1 MSSYNGVIYGIVFC
15 LISAAFDVFVAYL
28 TQSINSAI
36 VIFYCFMSSTLLFM
50 AISIF
55 KGIDELILKVRNNTL
70 LVLIINVSV
79 LLNWGGLIISLRF
92 LEPAIVGVASVACGP
107 AITILL
113 SSLIDKD
120 EAKTEK
126 LEVVISWLVLV
137 GVGIM
142 LVNSFLGN
150 SGLSSTSIQDRII
163 GIVSVIFS
171 AVGTVLYT
179 IFSKKLF
186 KEKWKTYEILSV
198 RNILMVILSFCYISL
213 SDVSFGLNIEMIL
226 PMFILVIIGH
236 LLPIYLIQKTINAIK
251 PLHVS
256 LLLLLIPVF
265 VICFQYLDSRIAF
278 SIESLIAVLVIVS
291 LLTVLGI
298 SKIKKT
304 KGYSE
309 V

>member
-1 MSSYNGVIYGIVFC
+1 MSSHSGVIYGVIFC

-36 VIFYCFMSSTLLFM
+36 VIFYCFISSTLLFM
-50 AISIF
+50 TISIF
-55 KGIDELILKVRNNTL
+55 KGVDQLISKVRKNTL
-70 LVLIINVSV
+70 LVLIVNVSI
-79 LLNWGGLIISLRF
+79 LLNWGGLIIALRF

-113 SSLIDKD
+113 SSFIDKD

-126 LEVVISWLVLV
+126 LEIIISWLVLIGV
-137 GVGIM
+137 GVM

-150 SGLSSTSIQDRII
+150 SGFSSTSIQDRII
-163 GIVSVIFS
+163 GIVSVIFG
-171 AVGTVLYT
+171 AIGTVLYT

-186 KEKWKTYEILSV
+186 KEKWQTYEILSV
-198 RNILMVILSFCYISL
+198 RSILMVVLSFFYVAI
-213 SDVSFGLNIEMIL
+213 SDVSLRLDIEVIL
-226 PMFILVIIGH
+226 PMSVLVIVGH
-236 LLPIYLIQKTINAIK
+236 LLPIYLVLKTINAIT

-256 LLLLLIPVF
+256 LLFLLLPVF
-265 VICFQYLDSRIAF
+265 TTLFQYLDSRIAF
-278 SIESLIAVLVIVS
+278 SVESLISASVIVS
-291 LLTVLGI
+291 LLIILGV

-304 KGYSE
+304 NR

>member
-1 MSSYNGVIYGIVFC
+1 MSSHSGVVYGVIFC

-36 VIFYCFMSSTLLFM
+36 VIFYCFTSSTLLFM
-50 AISIF
+50 MISIF
-55 KGIDELILKVRNNTL
+55 KGIDQLIEKIRKNVL
-70 LVLIINVSV
+70 LVVIINVSI
-79 LLNWGGLIISLRF
+79 LLNWGGLIIALRF

-113 SSLIDKD
+113 SSFIDKD

-126 LEVVISWLVLV
+126 LEVVISWLVLIGV
-137 GVGIM
+137 GVM

-150 SGLSSTSIQDRII
+150 SGFSSTSIQDRII
-163 GIVSVIFS
+163 GIVSVIFG
-171 AVGTVLYT
+171 AIGTVLYT

-186 KEKWKTYEILSV
+186 KEKWQTYEILSV
-198 RNILMVILSFCYISL
+198 RSILMVVLSFFYVSVSSVSL
-213 SDVSFGLNIEMIL
+213 SLDIDMIL
-226 PMFILVIIGH
+226 PMSILVIVGH
-236 LLPIYLIQKTINAIK
+236 LLPIYLVLKTINAIT

-256 LLLLLIPVF
+256 LLFLLLPVF
-265 VICFQYLDSRIAF
+265 TTIFQYLDSRIAF
-278 SIESLIAVLVIVS
+278 SVESLISASVIVS
-291 LLTVLGI
+291 LLIILGV

-304 KGYSE
+304 NR

>member
-1 MSSYNGVIYGIVFC
+1 MSSHSGVIYGVIFC

-36 VIFYCFMSSTLLFM
+36 VIFYCFTSSTLLFM
-50 AISIF
+50 MISIF
-55 KGIDELILKVRNNTL
+55 KGIDQLIEKIRKNVL
-70 LVLIINVSV
+70 LVVIINVSI
-79 LLNWGGLIISLRF
+79 LLNWGGLIIALRF

-113 SSLIDKD
+113 SSFIDKD

-126 LEVVISWLVLV
+126 LEVVISWLVLIGV
-137 GVGIM
+137 GVM

-163 GIVSVIFS
+163 GIVSVIFG

-186 KEKWKTYEILSV
+186 KEKWQTYEILSV
-198 RNILMVILSFCYISL
+198 RSILMVVLSFFYVSVSSVSL
-213 SDVSFGLNIEMIL
+213 SLDIDMIL
-226 PMFILVIIGH
+226 PMSILVIVGH
-236 LLPIYLIQKTINAIK
+236 LLPIYLVLKTINAIT

-256 LLLLLIPVF
+256 LLFLLIPVF
-265 VICFQYLDSRIAF
+265 TIIFQYLDSRIAF
-278 SIESLIAVLVIVS
+278 SVESLIAASVIVS
-291 LLTVLGI
+291 LLIILGV

-304 KGYSE
+304 NR

>member
-1 MSSYNGVIYGIVFC
+1 MSSYNGVIYGVIFC

-36 VIFYCFMSSTLLFM
+36 VIFYCFISSTLLFM
-50 AISIF
+50 MISIF
-55 KGIDELILKVRNNTL
+55 KGIDQLIVKVRKNTL
-70 LVLIINVSV
+70 LVLIVNISI

-92 LEPAIVGVASVACGP
+92 LEPAIVRVASVACGP

-113 SSLIDKD
+113 SSFIDKN

-126 LEVVISWLVLV
+126 LEVVISWLVLIGV
-137 GVGIM
+137 GVM
-142 LVNSFLGN
+142 LVNVFLGN
-150 SGLSSTSIQDRII
+150 SGLSSTSTQDRII
-163 GIVSVIFS
+163 GIVSVIIG

-186 KEKWKTYEILSV
+186 KEKWQTYEILSV
-198 RNILMVILSFCYISL
+198 RSILMVILSFCYISL
-213 SDVSFGLNIEMIL
+213 SDVSLSLNIDMIL
-226 PMFILVIIGH
+226 PMLILVAVGH
-236 LLPIYLIQKTINAIK
+236 LLPIYLVLKAINAIT

-256 LLLLLIPVF
+256 LLFLLIPVF
-265 VICFQYLDSRIAF
+265 TILFQYLDSRIAF
-278 SIESLIAVLVIVS
+278 SVESLIAASVIVS
-291 LLTVLGI
+291 LLIILGV

-304 KGYSE
+304 NR

>member
-1 MSSYNGVIYGIVFC
+1 MSSYNGVIYGVIFC

-36 VIFYCFMSSTLLFM
+36 VIFYCFISSTLLFVM
-50 AISIF
+50 ISIY
-55 KGIDELILKVRNNTL
+55 KGFDQLIVKVRKNTL
-70 LVLIINVSV
+70 LVLIINVSI
-79 LLNWGGLIISLRF
+79 LLNWGGLIIALRF

-113 SSLIDKD
+113 SSFIDKD

-126 LEVVISWLVLV
+126 LEVVISWLVLIGV
-137 GVGIM
+137 GVM

-150 SGLSSTSIQDRII
+150 SGFSSTSIQDRII
-163 GIVSVIFS
+163 GIISVIFG

-186 KEKWKTYEILSV
+186 KEKWQTYEILSV
-198 RNILMVILSFCYISL
+198 RSILMVVLSFCYVAI
-213 SDVSFGLNIEMIL
+213 SDVSLRLDIEMIL
-226 PMFILVIIGH
+226 PMSILVIVGH
-236 LLPIYLIQKTINAIK
+236 LLPIYLVLKTINAIT

-256 LLLLLIPVF
+256 LLFLLIPVF
-265 VICFQYLDSRIAF
+265 TILFQYLDSRIAF
-278 SIESLIAVLVIVS
+278 SVESLIAASVIVS
-291 LLTVLGI
+291 LLIILGV

-304 KGYSE
+304 NRVS
-309 V
+309 

>member
-1 MSSYNGVIYGIVFC
+1 MSSHSGVVYGVIFC

-36 VIFYCFMSSTLLFM
+36 VIFYCFTSSTLLFM
-50 AISIF
+50 MISIF
-55 KGIDELILKVRNNTL
+55 KGIDQLIEKIRKNVL
-70 LVLIINVSV
+70 LVVIINVSI
-79 LLNWGGLIISLRF
+79 LLNWGGLIIALRF

-113 SSLIDKD
+113 SSFIDKD

-126 LEVVISWLVLV
+126 LEVVISWLVLIGV
-137 GVGIM
+137 GVM

-163 GIVSVIFS
+163 GIVSVIFG
-171 AVGTVLYT
+171 AIGTVLYT

-186 KEKWKTYEILSV
+186 KEKWQTYEILSV
-198 RNILMVILSFCYISL
+198 RSILMVVLSFFYVSVSSVSL
-213 SDVSFGLNIEMIL
+213 SLDIDMIL
-226 PMFILVIIGH
+226 PMSILVIVGH
-236 LLPIYLIQKTINAIK
+236 LLPIYLVLKTINAIT

-256 LLLLLIPVF
+256 LLFLLLPVF
-265 VICFQYLDSRIAF
+265 TTIFQYLDSRIAF
-278 SIESLIAVLVIVS
+278 SVESLISASVIVS
-291 LLTVLGI
+291 LLIILGV

-304 KGYSE
+304 NR

>member
-1 MSSYNGVIYGIVFC
+1 MSSYSGVVYGVIFC

-28 TQSINSAI
+28 TQSVNSAI
-36 VIFYCFMSSTLLFM
+36 VIFYCFISSTLLFM
-50 AISIF
+50 AISIY
-55 KGIDELILKVRNNTL
+55 KGFDQLIVKVRKNTL
-70 LVLIINVSV
+70 LVLIINVSI
-79 LLNWGGLIISLRF
+79 LLNWGGLIIALRF

-113 SSLIDKD
+113 SSFIDKD

-126 LEVVISWLVLV
+126 LEVVISWLVLIGV
-137 GVGIM
+137 GVM

-163 GIVSVIFS
+163 GIVSVICG

-186 KEKWKTYEILSV
+186 KEKWQTYEILSV
-198 RNILMVILSFCYISL
+198 RSILMVVLSFFYVSI
-213 SDVSFGLNIEMIL
+213 SDVSLSLDIEIIL
-226 PMFILVIIGH
+226 PMSILVIIGH
-236 LLPIYLIQKTINAIK
+236 LLPIYLVLKTINAIT

-256 LLLLLIPVF
+256 LLFLLLPVF
-265 VICFQYLDSRIAF
+265 TILFQYLDSRIAF
-278 SIESLIAVLVIVS
+278 SVESLIAASVIVS
-291 LLTVLGI
+291 LLIILGV

-304 KGYSE
+304 NR

>member
-1 MSSYNGVIYGIVFC
+1 MSSYNGVIYGVIFC

-36 VIFYCFMSSTLLFM
+36 VIFYCFISSTLLFM
-50 AISIF
+50 MISIF
-55 KGIDELILKVRNNTL
+55 KGIDQLIVKVRKNTL
-70 LVLIINVSV
+70 LVLIVNISI

-113 SSLIDKD
+113 SSFIDKN

-126 LEVVISWLVLV
+126 LEVVISWLVLIGV
-137 GVGIM
+137 GVM
-142 LVNSFLGN
+142 LVNVFLGN
-150 SGLSSTSIQDRII
+150 SGLSSTSTQDRII
-163 GIVSVIFS
+163 GIVSVIIG

-186 KEKWKTYEILSV
+186 KEKWQTYEILSV
-198 RNILMVILSFCYISL
+198 RSILMVILSFCYISL
-213 SDVSFGLNIEMIL
+213 SDVSLSLNIDMIL
-226 PMFILVIIGH
+226 PMLILVAVGH
-236 LLPIYLIQKTINAIK
+236 LLPIYLVLKAINAIT

-256 LLLLLIPVF
+256 LLFLLIPVF
-265 VICFQYLDSRIAF
+265 TILFQYLDSRIAF
-278 SIESLIAVLVIVS
+278 SVESLIAASVIVS
-291 LLTVLGI
+291 LLIILGV

-304 KGYSE
+304 NR

>member
-1 MSSYNGVIYGIVFC
+1 MSSHSGVIYGVIFC

-36 VIFYCFMSSTLLFM
+36 VIFYCFTSSTLLFM
-50 AISIF
+50 MISIF
-55 KGIDELILKVRNNTL
+55 KGIDQLIEKIRKNVL
-70 LVLIINVSV
+70 LVVIINVSI
-79 LLNWGGLIISLRF
+79 LLNWGGLIIALRF

-113 SSLIDKD
+113 SSFIDKD

-126 LEVVISWLVLV
+126 LEVVISWLVLIGV
-137 GVGIM
+137 GVM

-163 GIVSVIFS
+163 GIVSVIFG
-171 AVGTVLYT
+171 AIGTVLYT

-186 KEKWKTYEILSV
+186 KEKWQTYEILSV
-198 RNILMVILSFCYISL
+198 RSILMVVLSFFYVSVSSVSL
-213 SDVSFGLNIEMIL
+213 SLDIDMIL
-226 PMFILVIIGH
+226 PMSILVIVGH
-236 LLPIYLIQKTINAIK
+236 LLPIYLVLKTINAIT

-256 LLLLLIPVF
+256 LLFLLIPVF
-265 VICFQYLDSRIAF
+265 TIIFQYLDSRIAF
-278 SIESLIAVLVIVS
+278 SVESLIAASVIVS
-291 LLTVLGI
+291 LLIILGV

-304 KGYSE
+304 NR

>member
-1 MSSYNGVIYGIVFC
+1 MSSHSGVVYGVIFC

-36 VIFYCFMSSTLLFM
+36 VIFYCFTSSTLLFM
-50 AISIF
+50 MISFF
-55 KGIDELILKVRNNTL
+55 KGIDQLIEKIRKNVL
-70 LVLIINVSV
+70 LVVIINVSI
-79 LLNWGGLIISLRF
+79 LLNWGGLIIALRF

-113 SSLIDKD
+113 SSFIDKD

-126 LEVVISWLVLV
+126 LEVVISWLVLIGV
-137 GVGIM
+137 GVM

-150 SGLSSTSIQDRII
+150 SGLSSTSTQDRII
-163 GIVSVIFS
+163 GIVSVIIG

-186 KEKWKTYEILSV
+186 KEKWQTYEILSV
-198 RNILMVILSFCYISL
+198 RSILMVVLSFFYVSVSSVSL
-213 SDVSFGLNIEMIL
+213 SLDIDMIL
-226 PMFILVIIGH
+226 PMSILVIIGH
-236 LLPIYLIQKTINAIK
+236 LLPIYLVLKTINVIT

-256 LLLLLIPVF
+256 LLFLLIPVF
-265 VICFQYLDSRIAF
+265 TIIFQYLDSRIAF
-278 SIESLIAVLVIVS
+278 SVESLIAASVIVS
-291 LLTVLGI
+291 LLIILGV

-304 KGYSE
+304 NR

>member
-1 MSSYNGVIYGIVFC
+1 MSSHSGVVYGVIFC

-36 VIFYCFMSSTLLFM
+36 VIFYCFTSSTLLFM
-50 AISIF
+50 MISIF
-55 KGIDELILKVRNNTL
+55 KGIDQLIEKIRKNFL
-70 LVLIINVSV
+70 LVVIINVSI
-79 LLNWGGLIISLRF
+79 LLNWGGLIIALRF

-113 SSLIDKD
+113 SSFIDKD

-126 LEVVISWLVLV
+126 LEVVISWLVLIGV
-137 GVGIM
+137 GVM

-150 SGLSSTSIQDRII
+150 SGFSSTSIQDRII
-163 GIVSVIFS
+163 GIVSVIFG
-171 AVGTVLYT
+171 AIGTVLYT

-186 KEKWKTYEILSV
+186 KEKWQTYEILSV
-198 RNILMVILSFCYISL
+198 RSILMVVLSFFYVSVSSVSL
-213 SDVSFGLNIEMIL
+213 SLDIDMIL
-226 PMFILVIIGH
+226 PMSILVIVGH
-236 LLPIYLIQKTINAIK
+236 LLPIYLVLKTINAIT

-256 LLLLLIPVF
+256 LLFLLIPVF
-265 VICFQYLDSRIAF
+265 TIIFQYLDSRIAF
-278 SIESLIAVLVIVS
+278 SVESLIAASVIVS
-291 LLTVLGI
+291 LLIILGV

-304 KGYSE
+304 NR

>member
-1 MSSYNGVIYGIVFC
+1 MSSHSGVVYGVIFC

-36 VIFYCFMSSTLLFM
+36 VIFYCFTSSTLLFM
-50 AISIF
+50 MISIF
-55 KGIDELILKVRNNTL
+55 KGIDQLIEKIRRNVL
-70 LVLIINVSV
+70 LVVIINVSI
-79 LLNWGGLIISLRF
+79 LLNWGGLIIALRF

-113 SSLIDKD
+113 SSFIDKD

-126 LEVVISWLVLV
+126 LEVVISWLVLIGV
-137 GVGIM
+137 GVM

-150 SGLSSTSIQDRII
+150 SGFSSTSIQDRII
-163 GIVSVIFS
+163 GIVSVIFG
-171 AVGTVLYT
+171 AIGTVLYT

-186 KEKWKTYEILSV
+186 KEKWQTYEILSV
-198 RNILMVILSFCYISL
+198 RSILMVVLSFFYVSVSSVSL
-213 SDVSFGLNIEMIL
+213 SLDIDMIL
-226 PMFILVIIGH
+226 PMSILVIVGH
-236 LLPIYLIQKTINAIK
+236 LLPIYLVLKTINAIT

-256 LLLLLIPVF
+256 LLFLLIPVF
-265 VICFQYLDSRIAF
+265 TIIFQYLDSRIAF
-278 SIESLIAVLVIVS
+278 SVESLIAASVIVS
-291 LLTVLGI
+291 LLIILGV

-304 KGYSE
+304 NR

>member
-1 MSSYNGVIYGIVFC
+1 MSSHSGVIYGVIFC

-36 VIFYCFMSSTLLFM
+36 VIFYCFTSSTLLFM
-50 AISIF
+50 MISIF
-55 KGIDELILKVRNNTL
+55 KGIDQLIEKIRKNVL
-70 LVLIINVSV
+70 LVVIINVSI

-113 SSLIDKD
+113 SSFIDKD

-126 LEVVISWLVLV
+126 LEVVISWLVLIGV
-137 GVGIM
+137 GVM

-150 SGLSSTSIQDRII
+150 SGFSSTSIQDRII
-163 GIVSVIFS
+163 GIVSVIFG
-171 AVGTVLYT
+171 AIGTVLYT

-186 KEKWKTYEILSV
+186 KEKWQTYEILSV
-198 RNILMVILSFCYISL
+198 RSILMVVLSFFYVSVSSVSL
-213 SDVSFGLNIEMIL
+213 SLDIDMIL
-226 PMFILVIIGH
+226 PMSILVIVGH
-236 LLPIYLIQKTINAIK
+236 LLPIYLVLKTINAIT

-256 LLLLLIPVF
+256 LLFLLLPVF
-265 VICFQYLDSRIAF
+265 TTIFQYLDSRIAF
-278 SIESLIAVLVIVS
+278 SVESLISASVIVS
-291 LLTVLGI
+291 LLIILGV

-304 KGYSE
+304 NR

>member
-1 MSSYNGVIYGIVFC
+1 MSSYNGVIYGVIFC

-36 VIFYCFMSSTLLFM
+36 VIFYCFISSTLLFM
-50 AISIF
+50 AISIY
-55 KGIDELILKVRNNTL
+55 KGFDQLIVKVRKNTL
-70 LVLIINVSV
+70 LVLIINVSI
-79 LLNWGGLIISLRF
+79 LLNWGGLIIALRF

-113 SSLIDKD
+113 SSFIDKD

-126 LEVVISWLVLV
+126 LEVVISWLVLIGV
-137 GVGIM
+137 GVM

-163 GIVSVIFS
+163 GIVSVICG
-171 AVGTVLYT
+171 AIGTVLYT

-186 KEKWKTYEILSV
+186 KEKWQTYEILSV
-198 RNILMVILSFCYISL
+198 RSILMVILSFFYVSVSNVSL
-213 SDVSFGLNIEMIL
+213 RLDIEMIL
-226 PMFILVIIGH
+226 PMSILVIVGH
-236 LLPIYLIQKTINAIK
+236 LLPIYLVLKTINAIT

-256 LLLLLIPVF
+256 LLFLLLPVF
-265 VICFQYLDSRIAF
+265 TILFQYLDSRIAF
-278 SIESLIAVLVIVS
+278 SVESLIAASVIVS
-291 LLTVLGI
+291 LLIILGV

-304 KGYSE
+304 NR

>member
-1 MSSYNGVIYGIVFC
+1 MSSYNGVIYGVIFC

-36 VIFYCFMSSTLLFM
+36 VIFYCFISSTLLFM
-50 AISIF
+50 MISIF
-55 KGIDELILKVRNNTL
+55 KGIDQLIVKVRKNTL
-70 LVLIINVSV
+70 LVLIVNISI

-113 SSLIDKD
+113 SSFIDKN

-126 LEVVISWLVLV
+126 LEVVISWLVLIGV
-137 GVGIM
+137 GVM
-142 LVNSFLGN
+142 LVNVFLGN
-150 SGLSSTSIQDRII
+150 SGLSSTSTQDRII
-163 GIVSVIFS
+163 GIVSVIIG

-186 KEKWKTYEILSV
+186 KEKWQTYEILSV
-198 RNILMVILSFCYISL
+198 RSILMVILSFCYISL
-213 SDVSFGLNIEMIL
+213 SDVSLSLNIDMIL
-226 PMFILVIIGH
+226 PMLILVAVGH
-236 LLPIYLIQKTINAIK
+236 LLPIYLVLKAINAIT

-256 LLLLLIPVF
+256 LLFLLIPVF
-265 VICFQYLDSRIAF
+265 TILFQYLDSRIAF
-278 SIESLIAVLVIVS
+278 SVESLIAASVIVS
-291 LLTVLGI
+291 LLIILGV
-298 SKIKKT
+298 SKIKKD
-304 KGYSE
+304 KR

>member
-1 MSSYNGVIYGIVFC
+1 MSSHSGVVYGVIFC

-36 VIFYCFMSSTLLFM
+36 VIFYCFTSSTLLFM
-50 AISIF
+50 MISFF
-55 KGIDELILKVRNNTL
+55 KGIDQLIEKIRKNVL
-70 LVLIINVSV
+70 LVVIINVSI
-79 LLNWGGLIISLRF
+79 LLNWGGLIIALRF

-113 SSLIDKD
+113 SSFIDKD

-126 LEVVISWLVLV
+126 LEVVISWLVLIGV
-137 GVGIM
+137 GVM

-150 SGLSSTSIQDRII
+150 SGFSSTSIQDRII
-163 GIVSVIFS
+163 GIVSVIFG

-186 KEKWKTYEILSV
+186 KEKWQTYEILSV
-198 RNILMVILSFCYISL
+198 RSILMVVLSFFYVSVSSVSL
-213 SDVSFGLNIEMIL
+213 SLDIDMIL
-226 PMFILVIIGH
+226 PMSILVIIGH
-236 LLPIYLIQKTINAIK
+236 LLPIYLVLKTINVIT

-256 LLLLLIPVF
+256 LLFLLIPVF
-265 VICFQYLDSRIAF
+265 TIIFQYLDSRIAF
-278 SIESLIAVLVIVS
+278 SVESLIAASVIVS
-291 LLTVLGI
+291 LLIILGV

-304 KGYSE
+304 NR

>member
-1 MSSYNGVIYGIVFC
+1 MYSYNGVVYGVVFC

-36 VIFYCFMSSTLLFM
+36 VIFYCFVSSTLLFVM
-50 AISIF
+50 ISIC
-55 KGIDELILKVRNNTL
+55 KGIDQLIVKVRRNTL
-70 LVLIINVSV
+70 LVLIVNVSI
-79 LLNWGGLIISLRF
+79 LLNWGGLIIALRF

-113 SSLIDKD
+113 SFFIDKS
-120 EAKTEK
+120 EVKTEK
-126 LEVVISWLVLV
+126 LEVVISWLVLIGV
-137 GVGIM
+137 GVM

-163 GIVSVIFS
+163 GIVSVILS

-186 KEKWKTYEILSV
+186 KEKWQTYEILSV
-198 RNILMVILSFCYISL
+198 RNILMVVLSFCYISI
-213 SDVSFGLNIEMIL
+213 SDVSLSLDIEMVL
-226 PMFILVIIGH
+226 PMSILVIVGH
-236 LLPIYLIQKTINAIK
+236 LLPIYLVQKTINAIT

-256 LLLLLIPVF
+256 LLFLLIPVF
-265 VICFQYLDSRIAF
+265 TILFQYLDSRIAF
-278 SIESLIAVLVIVS
+278 SVESLIAVSVIVS
-291 LLTVLGI
+291 LLTILGV

-304 KGYSE
+304 NR

>member
-1 MSSYNGVIYGIVFC
+1 MSSYNGVVYGVIFC

-36 VIFYCFMSSTLLFM
+36 VIFYCFVSSTLLFVT
-50 AISIF
+50 ISIC
-55 KGIDELILKVRNNTL
+55 KGINQLIVKVRKNTL
-70 LVLIINVSV
+70 LVLIVNVSI
-79 LLNWGGLIISLRF
+79 LLNWGGLIIALRF

-113 SSLIDKD
+113 SSFIDKS
-120 EAKTEK
+120 EAKTER
-126 LEVVISWLVLV
+126 LEVVISWLVLIGV
-137 GVGIM
+137 GVM

-163 GIVSVIFS
+163 GIVSVILS

-186 KEKWKTYEILSV
+186 KAKWQTYEILSV
-198 RNILMVILSFCYISL
+198 RNILMVVISFCYISI
-213 SDVSFGLNIEMIL
+213 SDVSLSLDIEMIL
-226 PMFILVIIGH
+226 PMLILVIVGH
-236 LLPIYLIQKTINAIK
+236 LLPIYLVQKTINAIT

-256 LLLLLIPVF
+256 LLFLLIPVF
-265 VICFQYLDSRIAF
+265 TILFQYLDSRIAF
-278 SIESLIAVLVIVS
+278 SVESLIAVSVIVS
-291 LLTVLGI
+291 LLTILGV

-304 KGYSE
+304 NR

>member
-1 MSSYNGVIYGIVFC
+1 MSSYNGVIYGVIFC

-36 VIFYCFMSSTLLFM
+36 VIFYCFISSTLLFM
-50 AISIF
+50 TISIF
-55 KGIDELILKVRNNTL
+55 KGIDQLIVKVRKNTL
-70 LVLIINVSV
+70 LVLIVNVSI

-113 SSLIDKD
+113 SSFIDKD

-126 LEVVISWLVLV
+126 LEVVISWLVLIGV
-137 GVGIM
+137 GVM
-142 LVNSFLGN
+142 LVNAFLGN

-163 GIVSVIFS
+163 GIVSVIIG

-186 KEKWKTYEILSV
+186 KEKWQTYEILSV
-198 RNILMVILSFCYISL
+198 RSILMVILSFCYISL
-213 SDVSFGLNIEMIL
+213 SDVSLTLNIDMIL
-226 PMFILVIIGH
+226 PMFILVAVGH
-236 LLPIYLIQKTINAIK
+236 LLPIYLVLKTINAIT

-256 LLLLLIPVF
+256 LLFLLIPVF
-265 VICFQYLDSRIAF
+265 TILFQYLDSRIAF
-278 SIESLIAVLVIVS
+278 SIESLIAASVIVS
-291 LLTVLGI
+291 LLTILGL
-298 SKIKKT
+298 SKIRKDKRVYT
-304 KGYSE
+304 
-309 V
+309 

>member
-1 MSSYNGVIYGIVFC
+1 MSSYNGVIYGVIFC

-36 VIFYCFMSSTLLFM
+36 VIFYCFISSTLLFM
-50 AISIF
+50 MVSIF
-55 KGIDELILKVRNNTL
+55 KGIDQLIVKIRKNTL
-70 LVLIINVSV
+70 LVLIVNISI

-113 SSLIDKD
+113 SSFIDKD

-126 LEVVISWLVLV
+126 LEVVISWLVLIGV
-137 GVGIM
+137 GVM
-142 LVNSFLGN
+142 LVNTFLGN
-150 SGLSSTSIQDRII
+150 SGLSSTSTQDRII
-163 GIVSVIFS
+163 GIVSVIIG

-186 KEKWKTYEILSV
+186 KEKWQTYEILSV
-198 RNILMVILSFCYISL
+198 RSILMVILSFCYISL
-213 SDVSFGLNIEMIL
+213 SDVSLSLNIEMIL
-226 PMFILVIIGH
+226 PMLILVAIGH
-236 LLPIYLIQKTINAIK
+236 LLPIYLVLKAINAIT

-256 LLLLLIPVF
+256 LLFLLIPVF
-265 VICFQYLDSRIAF
+265 TILFQYLDSRIAF
-278 SIESLIAVLVIVS
+278 SVESLIAASVIVS
-291 LLTVLGI
+291 LLIILGV

-304 KGYSE
+304 NR

>member
-1 MSSYNGVIYGIVFC
+1 MSSHSGVIYGVIFC

-36 VIFYCFMSSTLLFM
+36 VIFYCFTSSTLLFM
-50 AISIF
+50 MISIF
-55 KGIDELILKVRNNTL
+55 KGIDQLIEKIRKNVL
-70 LVLIINVSV
+70 LVVIINVSI
-79 LLNWGGLIISLRF
+79 LLNWGGLIIALRF

-113 SSLIDKD
+113 SSFIDKD

-126 LEVVISWLVLV
+126 LEVVISWLVLIGV
-137 GVGIM
+137 GVM

-150 SGLSSTSIQDRII
+150 SGFSSTSIQDRII
-163 GIVSVIFS
+163 GIVSVIFG
-171 AVGTVLYT
+171 AIGTVLYT

-186 KEKWKTYEILSV
+186 KEKWQTYEILSV
-198 RNILMVILSFCYISL
+198 RSILMVVLSFFYVSVSSVSL
-213 SDVSFGLNIEMIL
+213 SLDIDMIL
-226 PMFILVIIGH
+226 PMSILVIVGH
-236 LLPIYLIQKTINAIK
+236 LLPIYLVLKTINAIT

-256 LLLLLIPVF
+256 LLFLLLPVF
-265 VICFQYLDSRIAF
+265 TTIFQYLDSRIAF
-278 SIESLIAVLVIVS
+278 SVESLISASVIVS
-291 LLTVLGI
+291 LLIILGV

-304 KGYSE
+304 NR